1 MYFEILIVARC
12 SDFLLTSHIAFGR
25 DKEVG
30 RENLPKDEGDLED
43 MCRSKMAFCLPSLYD
58 LKLQT
63 QMKNVMQLK
72 FSREVFT
79 PLHSVSS
86 LETDIC
92 LSRQCARW
100 AIQFHSS
107 LTTETL
113 TLLGLSFL

>member
-12 SDFLLTSHIAFGR
+12 SDFLLTCHIAFGR

-63 QMKNVMQLK
+63 QMKNVMQLQILKGGFYSPPLSVK
-72 FSREVFT
+72 FRDR
-79 PLHSVSS
+79 H
-86 LETDIC
+86 
-92 LSRQCARW
+92 LSQSPMCKVGNT
-100 AIQFHSS
+100 I
-107 LTTETL
+107 
-113 TLLGLSFL
+113 SF